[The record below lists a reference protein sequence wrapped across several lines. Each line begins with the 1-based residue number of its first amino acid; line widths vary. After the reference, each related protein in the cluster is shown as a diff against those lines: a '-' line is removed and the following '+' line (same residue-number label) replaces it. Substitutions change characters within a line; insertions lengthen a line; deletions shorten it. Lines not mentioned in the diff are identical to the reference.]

1 MKILFINISII
12 LSALSYGQ
20 TIEIKT
26 IDNNEIVRLLNGAV
40 SFSTNKTADLY
51 FKVYSLSNEPGSA
64 GYANGEVT
72 EKLYIAVSEDGE
84 WPDQKV
90 YVVGSFYAPKAIKW
104 DNRNPKHP
112 EFTIEYGEYN
122 AKKKLTL
129 IIGLDKITQKK

>member
-1 MKILFINISII
+1 MKIIIIIMGLFISCHGF
-12 LSALSYGQ
+12 GQ
-20 TIEIKT
+20 AVEITT
-26 IDNNEIVRLLNGAV
+26 IDNVEIVRLLNGAV
-40 SFSTNKTADLY
+40 SFSTNKTNDLY
-51 FKVYSLSNEPGSA
+51 FKVYTLSNEPGSA

-90 YVVGSFYAPKAIKW
+90 YVVGSFYAPKVIKW
-104 DNRNPKHP
+104 DNKNSKHP

-122 AKKKLTL
+122 AKKKLTF